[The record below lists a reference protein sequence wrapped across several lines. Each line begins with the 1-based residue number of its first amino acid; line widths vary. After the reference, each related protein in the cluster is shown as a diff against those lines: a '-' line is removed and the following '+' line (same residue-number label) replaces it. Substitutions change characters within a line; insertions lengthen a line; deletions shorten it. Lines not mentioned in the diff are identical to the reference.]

1 MRRHSGERQNG
12 SECTTPTGMWQRRL
26 TGNIGSDSE
35 RVMLGLR
42 MKQIHHLSLDAK
54 GAILS
59 IHDPLKDRMITL
71 NPDRPLNLA

>member
-1 MRRHSGERQNG
+1 
-12 SECTTPTGMWQRRL
+12 
-26 TGNIGSDSE
+26 
-35 RVMLGLR
+35 MLGLR